1 MRKVTIEVDE
11 EWFDILSVISRHQ
24 EGFVWIEVEE
34 LSA

>member
-1 MRKVTIEVDE
+1 MRKVTIKIDE